1 MNRDPHGRRMNAI
14 VLAAGKGSRMRSTL
28 PKPLQPVNERP
39 MVSYVVDAIAG
50 LGVERTIVVVG
61 HQGSLV
67 RDTLTQVTNAGESV
81 EFVEQEIQ
89 NGTAEAVRIALTAF
103 NQEEFETD
111 DGNMMVLPADMPLL
125 TTATLAHLQE
135 HHFNSGAA
143 ATLLTAEFRDAAGYG
158 RIVRNQSGQVD
169 RVVEHADASREE
181 LNISEVNTSVYC
193 FRSKMLL
200 TALQDVRSENSQN
213 EYYLT
218 DVIELLNTKGN
229 TVRAVTVDDPDEVR
243 GVNNSKQL
251 AECESLLMDRSN
263 AK

>member
-67 RDTLTQVTNAGESV
+67 RDTLTQVTNAGESL

-103 NQEEFETD
+103 DQEEFETD

-143 ATLLTAEFRDAAGYG
+143 ATLLTAEFTRDAA
-158 RIVRNQSGQVD
+158 
-169 RVVEHADASREE
+169 A
-181 LNISEVNTSVYC
+181 
-193 FRSKMLL
+193 
-200 TALQDVRSENSQN
+200 TAESSAINLAK
-213 EYYLT
+213 L
-218 DVIELLNTKGN
+218 IELSNMPMPREK
-229 TVRAVTVDDPDEVR
+229 
-243 GVNNSKQL
+243 NSIFLKSTL
-251 AECESLLMDRSN
+251 RFIASDRRCC
-263 AK
+263 

>member
-103 NQEEFETD
+103 DQEEFETD

-125 TTATLAHLQE
+125 TTRWPIYKSTTSILEPLQRCSRQNSETLPA
-135 HHFNSGAA
+135 
-143 ATLLTAEFRDAAGYG
+143 TAESSA
-158 RIVRNQSGQVD
+158 INLVKS
-169 RVVEHADASREE
+169 
-181 LNISEVNTSVYC
+181 
-193 FRSKMLL
+193 
-200 TALQDVRSENSQN
+200 
-213 EYYLT
+213 
-218 DVIELLNTKGN
+218 IELSNMPMPREK
-229 TVRAVTVDDPDEVR
+229 
-243 GVNNSKQL
+243 NSIFLKSTL
-251 AECESLLMDRSN
+251 RFIASDRRCC
-263 AK
+263 

>member
-50 LGVERTIVVVG
+50 LGIERTIVVVG

-67 RDTLTQVTNAGESV
+67 RNTLTQVTNAGESV

-103 NQEEFETD
+103 DQEEFETD
-111 DGNMMVLPADMPLL
+111 DGNMMVLPADMTLL